1 MTRTGTAV
9 AVLALLMTACTS
21 REDRPAAAPAA
32 GASVLQPPGGLGLQ
46 PVALPDFSIMEE
58 PVRKQMLQHYSR
70 LASLAGSSQRN
81 NTELGAAYGDMGR
94 LLMAATHF
102 DAAEICYLNAQTLIP
117 GDRRWPYYLGHLYKV
132 KGPPGKSAA
141 FFEQALKLEPNDTAT
156 LVWLGDAYLAEGR
169 PQDAEPLFAKALSLE
184 PSSPAA
190 RYGAGRAALANKDY
204 VRAVRDL
211 ESALTADPRATAVH
225 YPLAMAYRGLANL
238 AQAEA
243 HLAKQG
249 DIQASLADPLMR
261 ELDDLLQSAEAYN
274 VRGGRYLEA
283 GNWAA
288 AADLFRRGL
297 ELAPSDTSLRHRLG
311 TVLFQMGDV
320 PGAVDQFERVL
331 RAAPDHARAH
341 FSLGVILS
349 GSGRHDEAIERFSTA
364 LRHEPGYVQARV
376 QLAGALARSG
386 RPGEALDHFRQALD
400 ADPTLADASF
410 GYAMAL
416 VRLRRY
422 QEARDRLIQGAQQTP
437 AARAMFDHAL
447 ARLLAAA
454 PDDRVRDG
462 GRAKALVDNLL
473 KTEQSLQLAETTAMM
488 LAELGQYAQ
497 AAAVQRDAL
506 TAAEKAG
513 ADGAVRR
520 LTENLKLYER
530 GEPCRRPFTEE
541 ELP

>member
-1 MTRTGTAV
+1 
-9 AVLALLMTACTS
+9 
-21 REDRPAAAPAA
+21 
-32 GASVLQPPGGLGLQ
+32 VLQPPGGLGLQ
-46 PVALPDFSIMEE
+46 AVALPDFSLMQE
-58 PVRKQMLQHYSR
+58 PVRRQMLQQYSR
-70 LASLAGSSQRN
+70 LASLIGSAPGN
-81 NTELGAAYGDMGR
+81 NAELGAAYGDMGR
-94 LLMAATHF
+94 LLMAATDF
-102 DAAEICYLNAQTLIP
+102 DAAEVCYLNAQTLVP
-117 GDRRWPYYLGHLYKV
+117 GDKRWPYYLGHIYRV
-132 KGPPGKSAA
+132 KGPPAQSAS
-141 FFEQALKLEPNDTAT
+141 FFERALELEPNDVAT
-156 LVWLGDAYLAEGR
+156 LVWLGDAYLTQGR
-169 PQDAEPLFAKALSLE
+169 PQDGEPLFAKALSLE

-190 RYGAGRAALANKDY
+190 RYGAGRAALATKDFS
-204 VRAVRDL
+204 RAVKDL
-211 ESALTADPRATAVH
+211 ESAIASDPRATAAH
-225 YPLAMAYRGLANL
+225 YPLAMAYRGLGNV

-249 DIQASLADPLMR
+249 DIQPRLADPLMW
-261 ELDDLLQSAEAYN
+261 ELDELLQSPEAYN

-283 GNWAA
+283 GNWAVA
-288 AADLFRRGL
+288 AELFRRGL

-311 TVLFQMGDV
+311 TALFQMGAV
-320 PGAVDQFERVL
+320 RGAVEEFERVL
-331 RAAPDHARAH
+331 RTAPDHARAH
-341 FSLGVILS
+341 FSLGVILRD
-349 GSGRHDEAIERFSTA
+349 SGRHDEAIERFSTA
-364 LRHEPGYVQARV
+364 LKHEPGYVQARV
-376 QLAGALARSG
+376 QLAGVLARSG

-422 QEARDRLIQGAQQTP
+422 QEARDRLIRGAREAP

-506 TAAEKAG
+506 TAAEKAR

-530 GEPCRRPFTEE
+530 GEPCRRPFTDE